1 VRNAERVLGYVRG
14 LGSLRKGSIM
24 HIANRKRA
32 LRALVMSVTALLAS
46 AAGAQTFT
54 QNTLITIPTNGVG
67 SVYPSVINVAGV
79 PGTISTAAFSVNV
92 TLSHSNPREVDIYLV
107 SPAGDRIALLS
118 DAGGTGSFSGTLR
131 FSQGGRLP
139 TIGETLIPNSF
150 YFPTDFDPGDVLPA
164 PAPAGVYTA
173 AFSSLVGDNPNGN
186 WSLYV
191 FDDTAGIGGS
201 IANWS
206 LTFGGS
212 TTGSS
217 NSTATTYQGV
227 IRDASNSVLTG
238 TADITFRLYDSS
250 NSTSGNDLVAGP
262 VTFSNVDLDDV
273 TGTFTLN
280 PDFGAAAYTSST
292 AKFIEISVRSPAGAG
307 AFTTLLPRQELRP
320 APISQSSLRLAS
332 TLSSVLPAAEA
343 VGTSVRIY
351 GDLDVDGGQLDLRSG
366 NTAFWRVNGDQS
378 LNDFSVELVTQ
389 ATADVVAT
397 TETVIET
404 EDTTRRTT
412 FNAGLD
418 ITRAVEVNTTTAPT
432 VKIGIGNNASVA
444 AAGAG
449 FLVLGEPTGFNV
461 VYDNN
466 EIQGR
471 FNGAVSDLTLNDE
484 GGLVGVGRF
493 PVTNVLEVEGN
504 ASKSVAGTWLAN
516 SDRRIKQDV
525 RPVSEALA
533 TLAKVNPVTF
543 MYTPEYAMTHRG
555 VEPSRRYYNIIAQEF
570 AQVFPDAVKG
580 SGEYLP
586 GMDKNPAGEILQV
599 DTYPATITSIAAI
612 NELHELLKK
621 QQAEI
626 ERLSKE
632 LEVLRKR
639 N

>member
-1 VRNAERVLGYVRG
+1 MKLQQRKSALSALALSVVG
-14 LGSLRKGSIM
+14 L
-24 HIANRKRA
+24 IAG
-32 LRALVMSVTALLAS
+32 
-46 AAGAQTFT
+46 AAHAQTFT
-54 QNTLITIPTNGVG
+54 QNTAITIPTNGVG
-67 SVYPSVINVAGV
+67 SVYPSVINVAAV
-79 PGTISTAAFSVNV
+79 AGTINTSAFSVNV
-92 TLSHSNPREVDIYLV
+92 TLSHGSPREVDIYLI
-107 SPAGDRIALLS
+107 SPTGDRIALLS
-118 DAGGTGSFSGTLR
+118 DAGGTETVSGTLR
-131 FSQGGRLP
+131 FSQGGRSP
-139 TIGETLIPNSF
+139 RIGETLITNSF

-164 PAPAGVYTA
+164 PAPAGAYTA
-173 AFSSLVGDNPNGN
+173 SFAGLNGDNPNGN
-186 WSLYV
+186 WLLFV
-191 FDDTAGIGGS
+191 FDDTAGTGGS
-201 IANWS
+201 ITNWS
-206 LTFGGS
+206 LTFGGT
-212 TTGSS
+212 TTGLD

-227 IRDASNSVLTG
+227 IRDASNNVLTG
-238 TADITFRLYDSS
+238 TADVTFRLYDSS
-250 NSTSGNDLVAGP
+250 SSTSGNDLVAGP
-262 VTFSNVDLDDV
+262 VTFNNVDLDNV
-273 TGTFTLN
+273 TGTFTVN

-292 AKFIEISVRSPAGAG
+292 AKFIEVSVRSPAGVG
-307 AFTTLLPRQELRP
+307 AVTTLLPRQEMRP
-320 APISQSSLRLAS
+320 VPVSQSSLRLAS
-332 TLSSVLPAAEA
+332 SRSSVLPAAEA

-366 NTAFWRVNGDQS
+366 NTAIWRVNGDQS
-378 LNDFSVELVTQ
+378 VNDFSVELVTQ
-389 ATADVVAT
+389 ATADAFAV
-397 TETVIET
+397 TETIIET

-418 ITRAVEVNTTTAPT
+418 ITRAFEVSTGAVPT
-432 VKIGIGNNASVA
+432 VKISTGNNASVA

-471 FNGAVSDLTLNDE
+471 NNGVVSDLTLNDE

-493 PVTNVLEVEGN
+493 PSTNVLEVEGN
-504 ASKSVAGTWLAN
+504 ASKTVAGTWLAN

-612 NELHELLKK
+612 NELHELVKK
-621 QQAEI
+621 QQEQI

-632 LEVLRKR
+632 VEAMRKQK
-639 N
+639 

>member
-1 VRNAERVLGYVRG
+1 
-14 LGSLRKGSIM
+14 M
-24 HIANRKRA
+24 HIANRKSA

-54 QNTLITIPTNGVG
+54 QNTPITIPTNGVG

-79 PGTISTAAFSVNV
+79 PGTISTGAFSVNV
-92 TLSHSNPREVDIYLV
+92 TLSHGNPREVDIYLV
-107 SPAGDRIALLS
+107 SPTGDRIALLS
-118 DAGGTGSFSGTLR
+118 DAGGTGSVLGTLR
-131 FSQGGRLP
+131 FSQSGRSP

-164 PAPAGVYTA
+164 PAPAGAYTA
-173 AFSSLVGDNPNGN
+173 SFGGLSGDNPNGN

-191 FDDTAGIGGS
+191 FDDTAATGGS

-206 LTFGGS
+206 ITFGGS
-212 TTGSS
+212 TGGIS

-227 IRDASNSVLTG
+227 LRDASNSLLTG
-238 TADITFRLYDSS
+238 TADITFRLFDSS

-262 VTFSNVDLDDV
+262 VNFLNVDLDDV
-273 TGTFTLN
+273 TGVFTVN

-292 AKFIEISVRSPAGAG
+292 AKFIEVSVRSPAGVG
-307 AFTTLLPRQELRP
+307 AFTTLSPRQELRP

-366 NTAFWRVNGDQS
+366 NTAFWRVNGDQTS
-378 LNDFSVELVTQ
+378 NDYAIELVTQ
-389 ATADVVAT
+389 ATADVSAT

-404 EDTTRRTT
+404 EDITRRTT

-418 ITRAVEVNTTTAPT
+418 ITRNVETSSGSVPT
-432 VKIGIGNNASVA
+432 VKIATGNNASVA
-444 AAGAG
+444 AASAG
-449 FLVLGEPTGFNV
+449 FLLLGESNTFNV

-466 EIQGR
+466 EIQAR
-471 FNGAVSDLTLNDE
+471 NNGVVSDLTLNDE

-493 PVTNVLEVEGN
+493 PTVNVLEVEGN
-504 ASKSVAGTWLAN
+504 ASKSVAGLWLAN

-525 RPVSEALA
+525 QPVTNALA
-533 TLAKVNPVTF
+533 TLAKVKPVTF

-555 VEPSRRYYNIIAQEF
+555 VETSRRYYNVIAQEF
-570 AQVFPDAVKG
+570 AEVFPEVVKG
-580 SGEYLP
+580 SGEYMP

-632 LEVLRKR
+632 LEALRKK
-639 N
+639 

>member
-1 VRNAERVLGYVRG
+1 MNTA
-14 LGSLRKGSIM
+14 SRKS
-24 HIANRKRA
+24 A
-32 LRALVMSVTALLAS
+32 LRALVMSVTTLLAS

-54 QNTLITIPTNGVG
+54 QNTPITIPTNGVG

-79 PGTISTAAFSVNV
+79 PGTISLSAFSVNV

-118 DAGGTGSFSGTLR
+118 DAGGTGSVSGTLR

-150 YFPTDFDPGDVLPA
+150 YLPTDFDPGDVLPA
-164 PAPAGVYTA
+164 PAPAGAYA
-173 AFSSLVGDNPNGN
+173 ASFSSLVGDSPNGN

-191 FDDTAGIGGS
+191 FDDTAGVGGS

-206 LTFGGS
+206 ITFGGS
-212 TTGSS
+212 VIGSS

-227 IRDASNSVLTG
+227 IRDASNSLLTG

-250 NSTSGNDLVAGP
+250 ISTSANDLVAGP
-262 VTFSNVDLDDV
+262 VTFNNVDLDDV
-273 TGTFTLN
+273 TGTFTVN

-292 AKFIEISVRSPAGAG
+292 AKFIEVSVRSPAGVG
-307 AFTTLLPRQELRP
+307 AFTTLSPRQELRP
-320 APISQSSLRLAS
+320 APIAQSSLRLAS
-332 TLSSVLPAAEA
+332 TFSSVLPAAEA

-366 NTAFWRVNGDQS
+366 NSAFWRVNGDQIS
-378 LNDFSVELVTQ
+378 NDYAIELVTQ
-389 ATADVVAT
+389 ATADALAVT
-397 TETVIET
+397 DTVMET
-404 EDTTRRTT
+404 EDTSRRTT

-418 ITRAVEVNTTTAPT
+418 ITRAVEVNGSTVPT
-432 VKIGIGNNASVA
+432 VKIATGNNASVA
-444 AAGAG
+444 LASAG

-466 EIQGR
+466 EIQAR
-471 FNGAVSDLTLNDE
+471 NNGAASSLTLNEE
-484 GGLVGVGRF
+484 GGLFGVGRF

-504 ASKSVAGTWLAN
+504 ASKSIAGAWLAN

-525 RPVSEALA
+525 QPVTGALA
-533 TLAKVNPVTF
+533 MLAKVKPVTF
-543 MYTPEYAMTHRG
+543 VYTPDYAMTHRG
-555 VEPSRRYYNIIAQEF
+555 VEPSRRYFNVIAQEF
-570 AQVFPDAVKG
+570 AEVFPDAVKG

-586 GMDKNPAGEILQV
+586 GMDKNPAGEVLQV
-599 DTYPATITSIAAI
+599 DTHPATITSIAAI

>member
-1 VRNAERVLGYVRG
+1 
-14 LGSLRKGSIM
+14 M
-24 HIANRKRA
+24 HIANRKSA
-32 LRALVMSVTALLAS
+32 LRALVMSVTALLAG
-46 AAGAQTFT
+46 AASAQTFT
-54 QNTLITIPTNGVG
+54 QNTAITIPTNGVG

-79 PGTISTAAFSVNV
+79 PGTINLSAFSVNV
-92 TLSHSNPREVDIYLV
+92 NLSHSNPREVDIYLV

-118 DAGGTGSFSGTLR
+118 DAGGTGSVLGTLR

-164 PAPAGVYTA
+164 PAPAGAYA
-173 AFSSLVGDNPNGN
+173 ASFSSLVGDSPNGN

-191 FDDTAGIGGS
+191 FDDTAGVGGS

-206 LTFGGS
+206 ITFGGS
-212 TTGSS
+212 VIGSS

-227 IRDASNSVLTG
+227 IRDASNSLLTG
-238 TADITFRLYDSS
+238 TADITFRLYDSPS
-250 NSTSGNDLVAGP
+250 STSANDLVAGP
-262 VTFSNVDLDDV
+262 VTFNNVDLDDV
-273 TGTFTLN
+273 TGTFTVN

-292 AKFIEISVRSPAGAG
+292 AKFIEVSVRSPAGVG
-307 AFTTLLPRQELRP
+307 AFTTLSPRQELRP
-320 APISQSSLRLAS
+320 APIAQTSLRLAS
-332 TLSSVLPAAEA
+332 TFSSVLPAAEA

-366 NTAFWRVNGDQS
+366 NSAFWRVNGDQTS
-378 LNDFSVELVTQ
+378 NDYAIELVTQ
-389 ATADVVAT
+389 ATADSVAVT
-397 TETVIET
+397 DTVMET
-404 EDTTRRTT
+404 EDTSRRTT

-418 ITRAVEVNTTTAPT
+418 ITRTVEVNGSTVPT
-432 VKIGIGNNASVA
+432 VKIATGNNASVA
-444 AAGAG
+444 ADSAG

-471 FNGAVSDLTLNDE
+471 NNGAVSDLTLNDE
-484 GGLVGVGRF
+484 GGLVGIGRF
-493 PVTNVLEVEGN
+493 PSTNVLEVEGN
-504 ASKSVAGTWLAN
+504 ASKAVAGLWLAN

-525 RPVSEALA
+525 QPVTNALA
-533 TLAKVNPVTF
+533 TLAKVKPVTF

-555 VEPSRRYYNIIAQEF
+555 VESSRRYYNVIAQEF
-570 AQVFPDAVKG
+570 AEVFPEVVKG
-580 SGEYLP
+580 SGEYMP

-632 LEVLRKR
+632 VEALRKK
-639 N
+639 